1 MKVLLYGVG
10 VIGSLTAHELC
21 RAGNEVTVIAR
32 GRWKEVLEQ
41 QGLRIHTYSGNKEWT
56 DYPEVLGEYDG
67 NTYDVVFSIMQNQQ
81 QTEIVDTLAC
91 VQAKYVVLVGNN
103 LQSEKMQ
110 QQLIDYG
117 WNANQIIFGFQTSAG
132 VRHEDYTE
140 VITFGT
146 PELTIGHVSSD
157 VSDKEKEFFQQI
169 FATSD
174 MKVTFMDDMQSWYRC
189 HVAFVLP
196 IAYLCYLHH
205 CNLRTCTYRDTKAY
219 IRAGAEAYDFL
230 KFIGTTIRPKHED
243 RNFSG
248 IRGLL
253 LTAVMWIAAKTK
265 FGDLAASDHCRN
277 AVTEMQFLDQEF
289 NRLREQ
295 NPSFAMTTFDQLR
308 NMMPTWEQLH
318 QEYDAAEND
327 TRAM

>member
-41 QGLRIHTYSGNKEWT
+41 QGLRIHAYSGNKEWT
-56 DYPEVLGEYDG
+56 DYPEVLGEYDR

-146 PELTIGHVSSD
+146 PELPIGHVSRTTCKAGIAAMWHS
-157 VSDKEKEFFQQI
+157 FFQLHTFVICTIAICEPVPTAIRKHTSVPERKRMI
-169 FATSD
+169 F
-174 MKVTFMDDMQSWYRC
+174 
-189 HVAFVLP
+189 
-196 IAYLCYLHH
+196 
-205 CNLRTCTYRDTKAY
+205 
-219 IRAGAEAYDFL
+219 
-230 KFIGTTIRPKHED
+230 
-243 RNFSG
+243 
-248 IRGLL
+248 
-253 LTAVMWIAAKTK
+253 
-265 FGDLAASDHCRN
+265 
-277 AVTEMQFLDQEF
+277 
-289 NRLREQ
+289 
-295 NPSFAMTTFDQLR
+295 
-308 NMMPTWEQLH
+308 
-318 QEYDAAEND
+318 
-327 TRAM
+327 

>member
-1 MKVLLYGVG
+1 
-10 VIGSLTAHELC
+10 
-21 RAGNEVTVIAR
+21 
-32 GRWKEVLEQ
+32 
-41 QGLRIHTYSGNKEWT
+41 
-56 DYPEVLGEYDG
+56 
-67 NTYDVVFSIMQNQQ
+67 
-81 QTEIVDTLAC
+81 
-91 VQAKYVVLVGNN
+91 
-103 LQSEKMQ
+103 MQ

-219 IRAGAEAYDFL
+219 IRAGAEAYDF
-230 KFIGTTIRPKHED
+230 
-243 RNFSG
+243 
-248 IRGLL
+248 
-253 LTAVMWIAAKTK
+253 
-265 FGDLAASDHCRN
+265 
-277 AVTEMQFLDQEF
+277 
-289 NRLREQ
+289 
-295 NPSFAMTTFDQLR
+295 
-308 NMMPTWEQLH
+308 
-318 QEYDAAEND
+318 
-327 TRAM
+327 